1 MDADLV
7 LYLGRRALETA
18 LWVSAPVLV
27 VAMVIG
33 VTVAML
39 QAVTSVRDMTL
50 SMVFKLAGVA
60 VTVLL
65 TAGWALQV
73 VVEFAHEVFAH
84 VQAMG
89 H

>member
-18 LWVSAPVLV
+18 LLVAAPVLA

-33 VTVAML
+33 IVVAML

-50 SMVFKLAGVA
+50 SLVFKLAGVA
-60 VTVLL
+60 IMVLL
-65 TAGWALQV
+65 TAGWALEV
-73 VVEFAHEVFAH
+73 TVDFTREVFQQ
-84 VQAMG
+84 VQAMTP
-89 H
+89 